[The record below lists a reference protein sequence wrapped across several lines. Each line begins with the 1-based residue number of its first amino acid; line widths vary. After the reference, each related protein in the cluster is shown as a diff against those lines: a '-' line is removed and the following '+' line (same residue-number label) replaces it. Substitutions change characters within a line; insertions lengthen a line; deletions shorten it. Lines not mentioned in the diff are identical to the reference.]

1 MMFEKFDFISIG
13 LKNENQ
19 FKIEALT
26 STEVSFLETPFRIML
41 VVA

>member
-26 STEVSFLETPFRIML
+26 STKVSFLETPFNL
-41 VVA
+41 